1 MLPHAASNNAT
12 AAAAPRLATVRAL
25 TDRIMLSPEQIR
37 GRTRPAA
44 KRKTDRG
51 AITSNE
57 LRRGSDPVSIT
68 IL

>member
-12 AAAAPRLATVRAL
+12 AAAAPRLATVRVL

-37 GRTRPAA
+37 GRSRLVA
-44 KRKTDRG
+44 KRKTVIG

-57 LRRGSDPVSIT
+57 LRRGSDLVSIT